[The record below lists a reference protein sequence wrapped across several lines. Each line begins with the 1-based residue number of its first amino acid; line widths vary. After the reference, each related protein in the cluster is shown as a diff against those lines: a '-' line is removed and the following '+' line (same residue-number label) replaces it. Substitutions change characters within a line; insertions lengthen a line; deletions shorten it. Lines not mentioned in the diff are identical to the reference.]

1 MTDTPITIEERLETL
16 ETFIKRRFCEIS
28 MEINA
33 TSQQVDMAE
42 DGITKSFAD
51 ILKVL
56 ATISYTGTGA
66 SAANSG
72 AELEA
77 VVDVTEQA
85 TTKILNAAERIEKN
99 LGKDIDAQTQ
109 QDLQDIVMACE
120 FQDITGQRIQNALK
134 NIRDIEAQLNALFS
148 DLGIDIAPA
157 EEEIMEDLGGT
168 SSQDDID
175 ALID

>member
-1 MTDTPITIEERLETL
+1 MRD
-16 ETFIKRRFCEIS
+16 IKT
-28 MEINA
+28 A
-33 TSQQVDMAE
+33 
-42 DGITKSFAD
+42 
-51 ILKVL
+51 
-56 ATISYTGTGA
+56 
-66 SAANSG
+66 
-72 AELEA
+72 
-77 VVDVTEQA
+77 EQA

-134 NIRDIEAQLNALFS
+134 NIRDIEAQLNALFT
-148 DLGIDIAPA
+148 DLGIDIAPS

-175 ALID
+175 ALFD